1 MDDVVNVSVV
11 VKLTIESYTKQL
23 SSFGQGDGSASNIDG
38 TQCQVPV
45 TGKHDD
51 FSFKC
56 AYVKF
61 FGVAPFLYSVDG
73 FLRTLPNDLCIT
85 SFG

>member
-1 MDDVVNVSVV
+1 MVLPPTLIGRIV
-11 VKLTIESYTKQL
+11 
-23 SSFGQGDGSASNIDG
+23 
-38 TQCQVPV
+38 QCPVPIP
-45 TGKHDD
+45 GEHDD

-56 AYVKF
+56 AYVES

-73 FLRTLPNDLCIT
+73 FLGTLPNDPCIT